1 MEDKNTVPFIHDY
14 DCRLLKAVRQIRNLT
29 LLEFSKY
36 MEVDPST
43 ITRLENKTLDFS
55 SLYQQRFAT
64 ALARLDI
71 TKMELVSLTVLL
83 EKGKN
88 DDYSRP

>member
-1 MEDKNTVPFIHDY
+1 MEDKNSVPFFHDY
-14 DCRLLKAVRQIRNLT
+14 DYRLLKAVRQIRNLT

-36 MEVDPST
+36 MGVDPST
-43 ITRLENKTLDFS
+43 ITKLENGTLNFS
-55 SLYQQRFAT
+55 ILYQTKFDDAIK
-64 ALARLDI
+64 RLGI

-88 DDYSRP
+88 DDYNRP